1 MSYFKIY
8 LPSSSKAMANIEKRG
23 EDRNTKFWISQ
34 EWKSFLDETKN
45 FFHNYLR
52 AIILWKKEK

>member
-34 EWKSFLDETKN
+34 EWKSFLDETKKI
-45 FFHNYLR
+45 FHNYLR
-52 AIILWKKEK
+52 AIILWKNEK